1 MIGVTEGLMVKARRE
16 RDKSCTGGRK
26 AWLRRD

>member
-16 RDKSCTGGRK
+16 REKSCTGGRK
-26 AWLRRD
+26 AGFAS